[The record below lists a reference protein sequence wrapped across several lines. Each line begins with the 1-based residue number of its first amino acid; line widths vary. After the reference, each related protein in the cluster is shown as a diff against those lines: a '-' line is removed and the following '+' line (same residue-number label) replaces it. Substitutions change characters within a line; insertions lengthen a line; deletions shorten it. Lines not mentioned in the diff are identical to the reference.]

1 MTSAYIKKVKP
12 QVEDYLLNALVQVE
26 LIHEHLNVIFEEFE
40 EDSLDE
46 VRAPCDDERDTLDGT
61 CYHIPPTTAWHE

>member
-26 LIHEHLNVIFEEFE
+26 LVHEHLNVIFE
-40 EDSLDE
+40 
-46 VRAPCDDERDTLDGT
+46 
-61 CYHIPPTTAWHE
+61 